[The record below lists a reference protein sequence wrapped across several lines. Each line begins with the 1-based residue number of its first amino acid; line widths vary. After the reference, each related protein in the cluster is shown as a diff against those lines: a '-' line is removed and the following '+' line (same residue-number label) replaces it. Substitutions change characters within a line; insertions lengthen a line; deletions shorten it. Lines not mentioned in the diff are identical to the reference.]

1 MKDLLI
7 EIGTEELPA
16 GVVEP
21 ALEYLAKTLKDI
33 FHEENIKTYGTP
45 RRLVL
50 HVKNFTNEAQQ
61 EEEVVFGPPWKVA
74 FTEDGKPTKAL
85 EGFLKRYS
93 ADPSQVFKASK
104 GKGEY
109 VALKITKGSASPLE
123 MLKDRFEELLTS
135 IPFPKRMRW
144 TSSKHHTFSRP
155 IRWILALYGE
165 ELIDLSFGEVR
176 SDKRTKGHRFLGKE
190 WIEVSSVKD
199 YFKKLEENGVL
210 LDQRARREKIES
222 LLKEVERELSAEVVH
237 PEGLLDEVNYLV
249 EYPFAVV
256 GSFEEKFL
264 DLPDMV
270 IITVSA
276 HHQRFFCLSKNGKI
290 TNKFIGISNNK
301 PKTDHIRRGYE
312 KVIRARL
319 EDALFFYREDL
330 KTPLEKLVPQLS
342 QVLVHPKIGSM
353 LDKVERLKRISHII
367 AERLSLPE
375 EDRKKLERAV
385 YLSKADLLT
394 NMVKELDELQGYMG
408 YIYALKQGEEEEVAR
423 AIYDQYKPRSQD
435 DELPESLIGAVMSVV
450 DKSDD
455 LLSFFSVGEIP
466 KGGSDPYGLR
476 RSAFG
481 LIRILE
487 DRSWDI
493 DLRDLASHY
502 EFSTGIDQ
510 LESFLAQRLES
521 YLDSYGYDIVRAVLS
536 TNSSLRPYRVIE
548 KVKALAEFRDR
559 EEFTDIYEAYR
570 RVAKIL
576 PRDWEK
582 EEVKEELLKE
592 PAEIELWER
601 VRDLEKEEV
610 SLEDLAKLRKP
621 IDRLFDEVLIMDKD
635 KSVKDNRLSLL
646 KRVKLLFN
654 TYADFSEVTIQEVK

>member
-21 ALEYLAKTLKDI
+21 ALEHLAGSLGELLRTDRI
-33 FHEENIKTYGTP
+33 NTYGTP

-50 HVKNFTNEAQQ
+50 HIENFSNEAKQ
-61 EEEVVFGPPWKVA
+61 EEEVVFGPPWKAA
-74 FTEDGKPTKAL
+74 FTEEGKPTKAL
-85 EGFLKRYS
+85 EGFLKKHS

-109 VALKITKGSASPLE
+109 VALKIVKGGVSPLE
-123 MLKDRFEELLTS
+123 TLRERFEDILLT

-144 TSSKHHTFSRP
+144 TSSKKHTFSRP

-176 SDKRTKGHRFLGKE
+176 SDRKTKGHRFLGKE
-190 WIEVSSVKD
+190 WIEVSSVQD

-222 LLKEVERELSAEVVH
+222 LLQEIERDLSAKVIY

-264 DLPDMV
+264 ELPDMV

-276 HHQRFFCLSKNGKI
+276 HHQRFFCLSREGKLI
-290 TNKFIGISNNK
+290 NKFVGISNNQ

-312 KVIRARL
+312 KLIKARL
-319 EDALFFYREDL
+319 EDALFFYKEDL
-330 KTPLEKLVPQLS
+330 KTPLEKLVPKLS

-353 LDKVERLKRISHII
+353 LDKVERLKRISSVI
-367 AERLSLPE
+367 ADKLALGEEERN
-375 EDRKKLERAV
+375 KLERAV

-408 YIYALKQGEEEEVAR
+408 YVYALKQGEEEEVAR
-423 AIYDQYKPRSQD
+423 AIYEQYKPKTQEE
-435 DELPESLIGAVMSVV
+435 ELPKSLIGAILSVS

-487 DRSWDI
+487 DRAWDI
-493 DLRDLASHY
+493 DLRDLAKHY
-502 EFSTGIDQ
+502 EFTEGTSQ

-536 TNSSLRPYRVIE
+536 TNSPLRPYRVIE
-548 KVKALAEFRDR
+548 KVKELAKFRDR
-559 EEFTDIYEAYR
+559 KEFTDLYEAYR

-576 PRDWEK
+576 PREWEK

-592 PAEIELWER
+592 KAEIELWER
-601 VRDLEKEEV
+601 VKDLEKREP
-610 SLEDLAKLRKP
+610 SLEELASLRDP

-635 KSVKDNRLSLL
+635 KNVKDNRLSLL
-646 KRVKLLFN
+646 KRIKLLFN